1 MGDSKDKSKGI
12 AEAVERIKNAV
23 NKEVEQHKDEDVNLE
38 DLEGVSG
45 GWFIYA
51 TDSDQK
57 EVGGGT

>member
-12 AEAVERIKNAV
+12 AEAVERMKNRV
-23 NKEVEQHKDEDVNLE
+23 NQEVQQHKDEDVNLE

-51 TDSDQK
+51 TDSSGQ
-57 EVGGGT
+57 EVGNS

>member
-12 AEAVERIKNAV
+12 AEAVERMKGMV
-23 NKEVEQHKDEDVNLE
+23 NQEVDQHKGEDVNLE

-51 TDSDQK
+51 TDPSNQ
-57 EVGGGT
+57 